1 MDAREGLINRAQGL
15 PEGAWEVL
23 ERKEKYEINTKGRS
37 RPENIKEQIVR
48 ERKFKNIRLKNEHV
62 AEFDYRPVK
71 CKKDYRMVVVK
82 KDLSIEKGET
92 VLFDDIRYFF
102 YITTRRDL
110 TKAEVVRLAN
120 ERCDQENVIEQ
131 LKNGVNAMRV
141 PLRDLES
148 NWAYMVI
155 AALAWNLKAWF
166 GLLMPNR
173 NRGIQVKK
181 MEYRRFLNSLILL
194 PTQIIDTGRKIIYR
208 LLGYNGWL
216 KDFLATW
223 ERIRR
228 LKLA

>member
-120 ERCDQENVIEQ
+120 ERCDQKNVIEQ

-148 NWAYMVI
+148 
-155 AALAWNLKAWF
+155 
-166 GLLMPNR
+166 
-173 NRGIQVKK
+173 GISKVF
-181 MEYRRFLNSLILL
+181 E
-194 PTQIIDTGRKIIYR
+194 
-208 LLGYNGWL
+208 
-216 KDFLATW
+216 
-223 ERIRR
+223 
-228 LKLA
+228 